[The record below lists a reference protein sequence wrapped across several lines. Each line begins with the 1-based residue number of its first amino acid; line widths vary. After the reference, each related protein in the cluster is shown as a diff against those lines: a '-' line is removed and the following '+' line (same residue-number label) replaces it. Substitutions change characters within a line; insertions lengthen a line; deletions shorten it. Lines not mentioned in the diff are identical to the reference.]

1 MNPCFRVRIRTL
13 GALGLTALLVACG
26 GGGSGGGGGGTTENP
41 RGIVAAAAANP
52 TLSSFSKALAYASQS
67 NDLVNTLSGPGSFTV
82 FAPNN
87 AAFDALAVE
96 LLGPGRTVNDL
107 LVPGNEAFM
116 RSVLQYHVLA
126 TRLVK
131 SGMQLGKSIEPIL
144 GNNAFFKIDS
154 LAGSVVLFDG
164 RARASGIESF
174 NVDTSNGVIHIVT
187 KLMLPADQSIFAQAS
202 DQPQLSSLIAALRLA
217 SDNEDLTQ
225 LLSQPGRY
233 TLFAPTNAAFDALAV
248 EWLGAGNTA
257 AELLVPANKALVRTV
272 LEYHLLGSR
281 LLRAEWP
288 AGQPLDPVLAGN
300 ASFTVNAGGLTITDA
315 RNRIASV
322 SNTDLF
328 ANNGVVHQLST
339 VILPPQ

>member
-96 LLGPGRTVNDL
+96 LLGPGKTVNDL

>member
-13 GALGLTALLVACG
+13 GALGLTALIVACG
-26 GGGSGGGGGGTTENP
+26 GGGGGGGSGGTENP
-41 RGIVAAAAANP
+41 RGIVGAAAANP

-82 FAPNN
+82 LAPNN

-96 LLGPGRTVNDL
+96 LLGPGKTVNDL

-131 SGMQLGKSIEPIL
+131 SSMQLGKSIEPIL

-154 LAGSVVLFDG
+154 LAGSAVLFDG

-187 KLMLPADQSIFAQAS
+187 KLMLPADQSIFAQVS
-202 DQPQLSSLIAALRLA
+202 DQPQLSSLVAALRLA

-328 ANNGVVHQLST
+328 ANNGVVHQLSI

>member
-13 GALGLTALLVACG
+13 GALGLTALIVACG
-26 GGGSGGGGGGTTENP
+26 GGGGGSGGTENP
-41 RGIVAAAAANP
+41 RGIVGAAAANP

-96 LLGPGRTVNDL
+96 LLGPGKTVNDL

-154 LAGSVVLFDG
+154 LAGSAVLFDG

-187 KLMLPADQSIFAQAS
+187 KLMLPADQSIFAQVS
-202 DQPQLSSLIAALRLA
+202 DQPQLSSLVAALRLA

-328 ANNGVVHQLST
+328 ANNGVVHQLSI

>member
-67 NDLVNTLSGPGSFTV
+67 NDLVTTLSGPGSFTV

-96 LLGPGRTVNDL
+96 LLGPGKTVNDL

>member
-26 GGGSGGGGGGTTENP
+26 GGGGGGGGGGTTENP

-96 LLGPGRTVNDL
+96 LLGPGKTVNDL

>member
-52 TLSSFSKALAYASQS
+52 TLSSFSRALAYASQS

-96 LLGPGRTVNDL
+96 LLGPGKTVNDL